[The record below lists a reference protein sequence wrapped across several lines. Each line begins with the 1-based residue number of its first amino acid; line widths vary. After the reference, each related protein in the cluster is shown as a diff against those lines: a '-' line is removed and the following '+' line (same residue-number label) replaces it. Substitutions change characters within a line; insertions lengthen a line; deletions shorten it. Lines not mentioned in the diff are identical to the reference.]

1 MYILTEKKSGGVYA
15 VIDTVDGQKIVQIF
29 EEKDD
34 ATRYHQMLGEAEYP
48 DKLEIPEV
56 EQEIVA
62 MNCKNYGYKYTVI
75 SPNDFVIPPDFT

>member
-48 DKLEIPEV
+48 
-56 EQEIVA
+56 
-62 MNCKNYGYKYTVI
+62 VI